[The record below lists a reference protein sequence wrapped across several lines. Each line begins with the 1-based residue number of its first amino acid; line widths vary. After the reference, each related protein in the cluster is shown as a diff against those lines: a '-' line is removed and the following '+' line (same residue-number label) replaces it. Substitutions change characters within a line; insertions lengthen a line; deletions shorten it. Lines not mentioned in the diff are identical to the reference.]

1 MPLAPFKEV
10 WNAHFSHQD
19 ANLRCLNPD
28 FLFLLLSAVKL
39 FKIEL
44 QTIVFLEKNLGMF
57 TLFYKF
63 LLNNLCCVSQSHF
76 HQFIFNLGLCKIYCS
91 LHFLYSSSFIILIFC
106 GRNTTGLFILNTV
119 RDLFYTLTA
128 YKKISFS
135 LPWKWCVVGVLN
147 IFHLPLWMP
156 HTFFFALC
164 PGKLDYMEYT
174 NRIPPFGFL
183 RILRR
188 GGSWNQ
194 DVSSLSFTPVSS
206 LWPGY
211 IFWRKTAASL
221 IRPSSQGSHWIP
233 GTALSYQHFR
243 PRRKHCLRVTLQCG
257 FSCNYPYYL
266 RSSLHLSICI
276 ICTTWVY
283 HFIFAWALIDTAD
296 SLCRSGYWGLL
307 VDIRQE
313 KIK

>member
-76 HQFIFNLGLCKIYCS
+76 HQFIFNLGLRKIYCL

-128 YKKISFS
+128 YKKYLFPFHESDVLLVCWISFIFFYECPTPSS
-135 LPWKWCVVGVLN
+135 LLCALVSWTIWNTLIGFLPLAFWGFCEGEDHEIRMFLLLD
-147 IFHLPLWMP
+147 LPLWVHCGLVMSFDGRLQHP
-156 HTFFFALC
+156 L
-164 PGKLDYMEYT
+164 LD
-174 NRIPPFGFL
+174 
-183 RILRR
+183 
-188 GGSWNQ
+188 
-194 DVSSLSFTPVSS
+194 
-206 LWPGY
+206 
-211 IFWRKTAASL
+211 
-221 IRPSSQGSHWIP
+221 PSSQGSYCLDSRNCSLLS
-233 GTALSYQHFR
+233 ALQ
-243 PRRKHCLRVTLQCG
+243 T
-257 FSCNYPYYL
+257 
-266 RSSLHLSICI
+266 
-276 ICTTWVY
+276 
-283 HFIFAWALIDTAD
+283 
-296 SLCRSGYWGLL
+296 
-307 VDIRQE
+307 
-313 KIK
+313 